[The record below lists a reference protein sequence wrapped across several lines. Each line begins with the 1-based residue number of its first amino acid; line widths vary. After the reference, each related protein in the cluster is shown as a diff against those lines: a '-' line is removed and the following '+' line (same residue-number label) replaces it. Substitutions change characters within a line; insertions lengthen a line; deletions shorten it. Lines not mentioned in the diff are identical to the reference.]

1 MSSGENRR
9 LNARENK
16 KVTAI
21 MESAQTLFARN
32 GYNKTTVDEI
42 ARQADVAKGTLYK
55 YFRSKNDVF
64 KAVVVRENNQ
74 INHYIMEAVNK
85 ADSPIK
91 KIRAL
96 LDVKIR
102 ELRKAVTFYRV
113 TRDVAQELWPRMD
126 AVRTDFLNWERNL
139 LKDILNEGIKAGR
152 FKIDKPEMAA
162 NVMAIVFKSL
172 ELEWVMEQK
181 PSQLQPE
188 VDTLIELILWGI
200 SGKKQG

>member
-113 TRDVAQELWPRMD
+113 TRDVAQEL
-126 AVRTDFLNWERNL
+126 
-139 LKDILNEGIKAGR
+139 
-152 FKIDKPEMAA
+152 
-162 NVMAIVFKSL
+162 
-172 ELEWVMEQK
+172 
-181 PSQLQPE
+181 
-188 VDTLIELILWGI
+188 
-200 SGKKQG
+200 

>member
-1 MSSGENRR
+1 
-9 LNARENK
+9 
-16 KVTAI
+16 
-21 MESAQTLFARN
+21 
-32 GYNKTTVDEI
+32 
-42 ARQADVAKGTLYK
+42 
-55 YFRSKNDVF
+55 
-64 KAVVVRENNQ
+64 
-74 INHYIMEAVNK
+74 
-85 ADSPIK
+85 
-91 KIRAL
+91 
-96 LDVKIR
+96 
-102 ELRKAVTFYRV
+102 
-113 TRDVAQELWPRMD
+113 MD